1 MLDNPH
7 MTREYDSRTG
17 RPLVDG
23 RDDRIEALTD
33 GELEAELTIAAAEPH
48 HRAGRLDALLL
59 ERTKRR
65 RRGLATAQ
73 PI

>member
-1 MLDNPH
+1 MKRD
-7 MTREYDSRTG
+7 YDTRTG

-23 RDDRIEALTD
+23 RDRIDALTD

-59 ERTKRR
+59 ERAKRR
-65 RRGLATAQ
+65 RLTTPQAV
-73 PI
+73 